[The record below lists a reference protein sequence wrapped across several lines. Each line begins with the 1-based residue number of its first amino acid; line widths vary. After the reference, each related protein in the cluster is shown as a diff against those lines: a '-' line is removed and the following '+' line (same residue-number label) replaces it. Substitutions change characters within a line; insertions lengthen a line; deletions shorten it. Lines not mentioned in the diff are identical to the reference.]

1 MVFMGVQTL
10 KAGAE
15 LTLLVVVIAVNYM
28 FFNSNI
34 MKAAEGAI
42 SKVAQIERDF
52 NPIWAG
58 ADLIAG
64 TKKARGSVTAD
75 CPPGYKNMGLYCANG
90 PSSYAIGASTLA
102 DCPSG
107 YTNMGTFCGRGFLKL
122 GHTCDLGKCGTCPAG
137 RFKGALNRCYLNC
150 KAGYTNTGTYC
161 GKGASTNTMF
171 SCNDPAFPTY
181 IGGRCYANC
190 PKGTEASNKIWCNTS
205 ITSTAAD
212 SARNAFGNNTI
223 DTAQQGVSFLRTFP
237 GGLPALVGLIVSVVI
252 SLALVA

>member
-161 GKGASTNTMF
+161 GCFRVTTQRSQPTSVGVVTPTVLRAPKRPTRSGVTPASLLPPRIRHATPLATTPSTQLSRASPF
-171 SCNDPAFPTY
+171 C
-181 IGGRCYANC
+181 GR
-190 PKGTEASNKIWCNTS
+190 
-205 ITSTAAD
+205 
-212 SARNAFGNNTI
+212 F
-223 DTAQQGVSFLRTFP
+223 Q
-237 GGLPALVGLIVSVVI
+237 VVYQHW
-252 SLALVA
+252 